1 MPSRLDPLETEIAAR
16 MRRWRRGA
24 DFSQTD
30 VATSVGCSRDLFA
43 AYEAARS
50 ALPWRTYQKLALL
63 HRLNPDWLYSGAKT
77 PEAPFDM
84 SVLEESWPEKAR
96 FSTAWAS
103 RHPRAPRRQTP
114 IVSPPSQTEL
124 EVHLDRLWTDAI
136 ARSPLL
142 SSLAPE
148 AAERQLVRWALH
160 KGGETL
166 AKELG
171 LDRQRLNA
179 WLQGKPAPAPEKPSR
194 AKRT

>member
-1 MPSRLDPLETEIAAR
+1 

-24 DFSQTD
+24 DFSQTE

-63 HRLNPDWLYSGAKT
+63 HRVNPDWLYSGAKT

-84 SVLEESWPEKAR
+84 SVLEETWPEKTR

-103 RHPRAPRRQTP
+103 RHPRAPRRVVP
-114 IVSPPSQTEL
+114 VVSPPTQTEL
-124 EVHLDRLWTDAI
+124 DTHVDRLWSDAI

-142 SSLAPE
+142 SSLEPE
-148 AAERQLVRWALH
+148 TAEKMLVRWALRR
-160 KGGETL
+160 GEGTL
-166 AKELG
+166 GRELG
-171 LDRQRLNA
+171 VDRERLDD
-179 WLQGKPAPAPEKPSR
+179 WLEGRSTPAAGRKSRKGKR
-194 AKRT
+194 A